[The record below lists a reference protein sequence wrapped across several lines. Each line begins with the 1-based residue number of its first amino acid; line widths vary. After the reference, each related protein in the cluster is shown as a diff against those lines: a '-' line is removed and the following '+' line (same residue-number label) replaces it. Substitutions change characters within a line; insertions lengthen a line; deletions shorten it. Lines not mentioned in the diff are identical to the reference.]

1 MTVIEK
7 LRKRIKRR
15 VVYAKDTALRPPYM
29 EYVAYKAVMNQ
40 IREVLKNIDSLA
52 SERCVWEEK
61 PDPDFDGA
69 HYYETQCGLLMDDET
84 AYGWFQGD
92 TSHWGNCR
100 CGKRIEV
107 KEADNGY

>member
-1 MTVIEK
+1 MNAID
-7 LRKRIKRR
+7 RIKEWMDGYIQQREKE
-15 VVYAKDTALRPPYM
+15 YGSAFHKDEKSIEEFYNFLS
-29 EYVAYKAVMNQ
+29 
-40 IREVLKNIDSLA
+40 SLA
-52 SERCVWEEK
+52 AERCVWEEK

-92 TSHWGNCR
+92 TSHWGHCR

-107 KEADNGY
+107 KEADNG

>member
-1 MTVIEK
+1 MTVIE
-7 LRKRIKRR
+7 R
-15 VVYAKDTALRPPYM
+15 VKEWVESNGEYDRESHTWTDNINPY
-29 EYVAYKAVMNQ
+29 
-40 IREVLKNIDSLA
+40 RLKEFLSSLA

-84 AYGWFQGD
+84 AYCWFQGD

-107 KEADNGY
+107 KEDENGTYT

>member
-1 MTVIEK
+1 MEGQMSTTVERVKEHAQALSIDGQVGK
-7 LRKRIKRR
+7 WLPLRGLL
-15 VVYAKDTALRPPYM
+15 AFLT
-29 EYVAYKAVMNQ
+29 
-40 IREVLKNIDSLA
+40 SLA

-107 KEADNGY
+107 KEEGNG

>member
-1 MTVIEK
+1 MNTIERV
-7 LRKRIKRR
+7 RKWCRNR
-15 VVYAKDTALRPPYM
+15 
-29 EYVAYKAVMNQ
+29 
-40 IREVLKNIDSLA
+40 LKIYGYIDFGSLNTFLY
-52 SERCVWEEK
+52 SLSQERCVWEEK

-92 TSHWGNCR
+92 TSHWGHCR

-107 KEADNGY
+107 KEADNG

>member
-1 MTVIEK
+1 MTVIE
-7 LRKRIKRR
+7 RVREWIKENMAVIEWTGAG
-15 VVYAKDTALRPPYM
+15 VVYTEDLENY
-29 EYVAYKAVMNQ
+29 
-40 IREVLKNIDSLA
+40 LDSLSA
-52 SERCVWEEK
+52 ERCVWEEK

-107 KEADNGY
+107 KEE

>member
-1 MTVIEK
+1 MDTIERVK
-7 LRKRIKRR
+7 EFCKTHHDNVLVGVNHRR
-15 VVYAKDTALRPPYM
+15 WMLI
-29 EYVAYKAVMNQ
+29 E
-40 IREVLKNIDSLA
+40 EELLSFLA
-52 SERCVWEEK
+52 SLSQERCVWEEK

-100 CGKRIEV
+100 CGKQIEV
-107 KEADNGY
+107 KEADNGTYT

>member
-1 MTVIEK
+1 MTVIERVK
-7 LRKRIKRR
+7 EWAHENLTYDSEDKHFQTPLVSVDELRGF
-15 VVYAKDTALRPPYM
+15 
-29 EYVAYKAVMNQ
+29 
-40 IREVLKNIDSLA
+40 LA
-52 SERCVWEEK
+52 SLSQERCVWEEK

-107 KEADNGY
+107 KEE

>member
-1 MTVIEK
+1 MTVIE
-7 LRKRIKRR
+7 R
-15 VVYAKDTALRPPYM
+15 VKEWVF
-29 EYVAYKAVMNQ
+29 AYYEPDFPNLIPRCV
-40 IREVLKNIDSLA
+40 ILSFLKSLA

-69 HYYETQCGLLMDDET
+69 HYYETQCGLLMDDES

-107 KEADNGY
+107 KEADNG